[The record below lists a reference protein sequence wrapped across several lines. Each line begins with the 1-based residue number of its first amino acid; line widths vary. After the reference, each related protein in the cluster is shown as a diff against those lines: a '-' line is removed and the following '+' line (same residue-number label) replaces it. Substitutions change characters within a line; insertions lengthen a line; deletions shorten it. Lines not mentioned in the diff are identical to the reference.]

1 MLSRNANKK
10 KGILKRNKKQLEK
23 MRVNRHKNMKKRMK
37 KMKML
42 VSLMMLRNIIN
53 QVLFRKLL

>member
-23 MRVNRHKNMKKRMK
+23 MRVNRHKSMKRRMK

-42 VSLMMLRNIIN
+42 VSLMMLLNIIN